1 MKNINN
7 NTEWTQIIKPV
18 SGWFNFNL
26 REVWQYRDLVRLFF
40 KRDFVT
46 FYKQTILGPL
56 WFLIQPLLT
65 TVVFVIVF
73 GQIAKL
79 STNGTPQILFYM
91 SGTILWSFFAQSV
104 TNSSNTF
111 IQNANIF
118 GKVYFPRLVMPV
130 SNVIFNLFTLFIQ
143 LFMFMG
149 FWLFYYFKGANINIS
164 YYIFLLP
171 ALFIQLAM
179 LALGMGIVISS
190 LTTKY
195 RDLALTVGF
204 GMQLWMYATPIVYP
218 LSLIPAKYQWFYF
231 LNPVTMIIENFR
243 HAVLGEG
250 FFSLEKY
257 LISLAVTFVIFM
269 LGIILFSR
277 VEKTFIDKV

>member
-1 MKNINN
+1 MQNDSEIN
-7 NTEWTQIIKPV
+7 WTQVIKPV

-26 REVWQYRDLVRLFF
+26 KEVWDYRDLIRLFF

-65 TVVFVIVF
+65 TIVFTVVF

-79 STNGTPQILFYM
+79 STDGSPQILFYM
-91 SGTILWSFFAQSV
+91 SGTILWSFFSQSV

-118 GKVYFPRLVMPV
+118 GKVYFPRLVMPI
-130 SNVIFNLFTLFIQ
+130 SNVFFNFFTMLIQ
-143 LFMFMG
+143 LLMFSG
-149 FWLFYYFKGANINIS
+149 FWIYYYSKGANIALSN
-164 YYIFLLP
+164 YVFLFPL
-171 ALFIQLAM
+171 LFFQLA
-179 LALGMGIVISS
+179 LLGLGMGIIISS

-204 GMQLWMYATPIVYP
+204 GLQLWMYATPIVYP
-218 LSLIPAKYQWFYF
+218 LSTIPGKYQWFYF
-231 LNPVTMIIENFR
+231 LNPVTMIIEIFR
-243 HAVLGEG
+243 IGVLGHG
-250 FFSLEKY
+250 FFAIDKY
-257 LISLAVTFVIFM
+257 ILSIAVTIF
-269 LGIILFSR
+269 LFLFGVVLFSR